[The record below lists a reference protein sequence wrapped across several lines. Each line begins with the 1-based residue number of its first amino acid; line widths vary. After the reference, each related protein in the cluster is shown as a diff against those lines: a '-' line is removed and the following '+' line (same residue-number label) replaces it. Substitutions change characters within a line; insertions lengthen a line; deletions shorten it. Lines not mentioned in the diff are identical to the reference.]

1 MKRASTPGETAQV
14 GRAVPRLESWQKV
27 TGRAEY
33 VHNLRLPGMLYGK
46 IFRSTVPHGRIRR
59 IDASAARGVGGV
71 YRVVTAADIRS
82 IVPEPYYGPAFHDQ
96 PILAIDKVRYVGE
109 PVAVVLASDPHVA
122 EEAAHLIVAEYEE
135 LPAVYDEIE
144 AMTSTAI
151 VHDELKPA
159 GTFPDLKHVKGRK
172 GTNVALEYRLRRGD
186 AAQALAAADRVF
198 EHTFRTQQ
206 VMHTPLEPHVS
217 VAESREGSL
226 TIHTASQSPS
236 FVRIELARLLG
247 WPENRIRVRVP
258 FLGGG
263 FGAKLYIKLEA
274 LVAVLAL
281 LTRRPVKVSLTM
293 EEQFFTIT
301 RHATTFRIR
310 SGVSRDGRITARE
323 CEVWWNGGAYADIGP
338 RVTQKS
344 GFTAAGPYD
353 IEHVAIDS
361 RALYTNLPPA
371 GALRGFGVPQLV
383 WAYESHTDLIAREL
397 ELDPLAFRRQNLL
410 RDGRPQASGTPM
422 QDAALGEVLDRL
434 ETLMDWGAPFERGA
448 GPVRR
453 GRGIA
458 IGFKACVA
466 PTTSVAMVTLNADG
480 SVVVHCG
487 TVDMGQ
493 GSDTAMAQIAGEV
506 LRLPA
511 ESVTVVHSDTDA
523 TPYDM
528 ATLGSRSLFHMGNA
542 VRLAAPRARGGGGP
556 RARRR
561 HADRRRVPQALRHA
575 GGERD
580 RHGELQP
587 ELHAARPRDRAHARR
602 HAVLDGRW
610 CRRGGGGGH
619 GNRPRAHRQR
629 GGRRHAGQPEDRRDA
644 DLRRVDHAARLH
656 AVREDGLRRR
666 PAPQR
671 LARGVPDPGPAR
683 PAARAADRDGRRR
696 AAHRSVRREG
706 RRRERHARRG
716 AGDRECDRGRGRC
729 AADHSSASGRG
740 RVSRAAGGAGRAA
753 GGRLMAEMRTIRFR
767 LNGEAVS
774 AHIGAHENL
783 VEVLA
788 GQFGLGGARE
798 SCGQGL
804 CGCCTV
810 LVDARAVSGCLYLA
824 AFADGAEVT
833 TVEHAAPGERLDAVQ
848 EAFVEAGAFQCGFCT
863 PGFVLMT
870 RELLAEHP
878 DPDEDEIRHYL
889 SGNLCRCAAYPE
901 IIEAVK
907 LAARK
912 RRMQARTPEER

>member
-1 MKRASTPGETAQV
+1 MKRASPPGETAQV

-542 VRLAAPRARGGGGP
+542 VRLAAA
-556 RARRR
+556 
-561 HADRRRVPQALRHA
+561 
-575 GGERD
+575 
-580 RHGELQP
+580 
-587 ELHAARPRDRAHARR
+587 
-602 HAVLDGRW
+602 
-610 CRRGGGGGH
+610 
-619 GNRPRAHRQR
+619 
-629 GGRRHAGQPEDRRDA
+629 
-644 DLRRVDHAARLH
+644 
-656 AVREDGLRRR
+656 
-666 PAPQR
+666 
-671 LARGVPDPGPAR
+671 
-683 PAARAADRDGRRR
+683 
-696 AAHRSVRREG
+696 
-706 RRRERHARRG
+706 
-716 AGDRECDRGRGRC
+716 
-729 AADHSSASGRG
+729 
-740 RVSRAAGGAGRAA
+740 
-753 GGRLMAEMRTIRFR
+753 
-767 LNGEAVS
+767 
-774 AHIGAHENL
+774 
-783 VEVLA
+783 
-788 GQFGLGGARE
+788 
-798 SCGQGL
+798 
-804 CGCCTV
+804 
-810 LVDARAVSGCLYLA
+810 DARAKLRALA
-824 AFADGAEVT
+824 A
-833 TVEHAAPGERLDAVQ
+833 
-848 EAFVEAGAFQCGFCT
+848 EAGLAPDGDTPIGDVFRKRYGMQAGNVIGTASFSPSYTPPDPATGLTPDATPFWMVGGCGVEVEVDTETGQVRIARLVNVADVGT
-863 PGFVLMT
+863 PVNPKIVATQISGASIMQLGFTLFEKMDFDAGQLRNASLAEYRIPGLHDLP
-870 RELLAEHP
+870 RELLTETVDAEQRTGP
-878 DPDEDEIRHYL
+878 FGAKGVGE
-889 SGNLCRCAAYPE
+889 SGTLGVAPAIANAIADATGVRLTVLPLRP
-901 IIEAVK
+901 EAVYRA
-907 LAARK
+907 LRAARNE
-912 RRMQARTPEER
+912 PLGND